1 MNIEEVRK
9 YFPVVDELI
18 YLDHAGVAPLS
29 TRVVGAVE
37 GFLQRACEGGGIYT
51 QEFDQEVE
59 RVRDQAACVLGAH
72 PDEIAFAKNTSE
84 ALSWVAAG
92 INWSPQ
98 DNVIINDLEFPS
110 NVYPWMNLK
119 EIGVELKTISAV
131 DGRITPEMIES
142 QLDSRTRLVALS
154 SVQYQNG
161 FRANLEQIGKIC
173 RERGIF
179 FCVDGIQSVG
189 AIPLDVHDEKIDFLA
204 ADGHKWMLAPE
215 GVAIFYCRRENLGLL
230 KPLSVGWK
238 SVAKPR
244 EFDRIDFTL
253 RSDAARFEGGSLNI
267 MGIFAFGS
275 ALDLLIELGIEW
287 IYERILTLT
296 NYIYKEA
303 QEREVPV
310 LSPWGKGERSGIVSL
325 KVQDPKFLHR
335 KLLTEKIV
343 TAVRGNA
350 LRLSPHFYNT
360 EAEIQQFFETLE
372 KLTAKKQQSPSEK

>member
-1 MNIEEVRK
+1 MNIEDIRK

-18 YLDHAGVAPLS
+18 YLDHAGVSPLS

-59 RVRDQAACVLGAH
+59 RVRDQAACLIGAH

-92 INWSPQ
+92 INWFPE
-98 DNVIINDLEFPS
+98 DKIIINDLEFPS

-119 EIGVELKTISAV
+119 EIGVQLKTISAS

-142 QLDSRTRLVALS
+142 SLDPRTRLVALS

-161 FRANLEQIGKIC
+161 FRANLEKIGKIC
-173 RERGIF
+173 RERGIL

-215 GVAIFYCRRENLGLL
+215 GVAIFYCRRENLELL
-230 KPLSVGWK
+230 KPVSVGWK
-238 SVAKPR
+238 SVVKPR

-253 RSDAARFEGGSLNI
+253 RSDAARFECGSLNI
-267 MGIFAFGS
+267 LGIFALGS
-275 ALDLLIELGIEW
+275 ALDLLIEIGIEA

-303 QEREVPV
+303 KEREVPV
-310 LSPWGKGERSGIVSL
+310 LSPWGKGERSGIVGL
-325 KVQDPKFLHR
+325 KVQDPKFVHR

-372 KLTAKKQQSPSEK
+372 KLTAKKQ